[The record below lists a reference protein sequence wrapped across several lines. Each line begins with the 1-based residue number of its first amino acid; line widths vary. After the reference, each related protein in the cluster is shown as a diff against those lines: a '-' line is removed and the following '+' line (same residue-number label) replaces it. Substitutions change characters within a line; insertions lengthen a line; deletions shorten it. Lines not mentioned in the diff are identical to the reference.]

1 MTNYLINIKAT
12 QPMESK
18 NVFFAKIIRM
28 RFTKRTQTVEYR
40 H

>member
-28 RFTKRTQTVEYR
+28 RFTKRI
-40 H
+40 HIKL